1 MDRIQKL
8 LGEILIEKGIINS
21 EQLKAALEE
30 QRTSKEFLG
39 TILIRKTQIKEED
52 LLQALS
58 EQFNVPFV
66 RLKNKYL
73 DWKLMKQFS
82 PSLILDYRCFPV
94 EKDDLT
100 VTIAITNPLDMWALQ
115 KCEEEARPMRL
126 KLVLATQSDIQEAI
140 ERYQQY
146 MRGNISKM

>member
-8 LGEILIEKGIINS
+8 LGEIFVEKGIINS
-21 EQLKAALEE
+21 EQLKVALEE

-39 TILIRKTQIKEED
+39 TILIRKNQIKEED

-66 RLKNKYL
+66 RIKDKYI
-73 DWKLMKQFS
+73 DWDLVKKFS
-82 PSLILDYRCFPV
+82 SSLILDYKCFPV

-115 KCEEEARPMRL
+115 KCEEESRPSRL

>member
-8 LGEILIEKGIINS
+8 LGEILIEKGIINP

-30 QRTSKEFLG
+30 QKKSKEFLG
-39 TILIRKTQIKEED
+39 TILIRNNHIKEED

-58 EQFNVPFV
+58 VQFNVPFV
-66 RLKNKYL
+66 RLKNKYI
-73 DWKLMKQFS
+73 DWSLVKQFS
-82 PSLILDYRCFPV
+82 SSLILDYKCFPV

-115 KCEEEARPMRL
+115 KTEEEARPLRL
-126 KLVLATQSDIQEAI
+126 KLVLTTQADIKEAI

-146 MRGNISKM
+146 LRGNISRL